1 MPNTNPQAVRS
12 IAMKNLKKQGMET
25 GIEKT
30 REGYQVFF
38 SIKNQRFYLE
48 EQVENTDEES
58 LEVARFFEEMLKT
71 AFEKLQYKS
80 QKKL

>member
-1 MPNTNPQAVRS
+1 
-12 IAMKNLKKQGMET
+12 MET
-25 GIEKT
+25 GISKT